1 MIYSMPQNRFLR
13 VINFHS
19 PTFKR
24 TLTII
29 RNYGLGEPNTG
40 EAVLQWAL
48 IGQNSLAAEDSTVQ
62 KHQRPL

>member
-1 MIYSMPQNRFLR
+1 MARNRFLR

-24 TLTII
+24 TLIII

-40 EAVLQWAL
+40 EAVAL